1 MVLQALAF
9 YVFAAVAVASG
20 IMVVTARNPV
30 HSVLFLILAF
40 FNAAGL
46 FVLMGAEFLAMIL
59 VIVYVGAVA
68 VLFLFVVMMLNID
81 FVELRQGFVKYLPI
95 GGLIGAVLIFDIYA
109 LYQQFALKRLRSH
122 LETEILTNLE
132 LQEQAER
139 FHQLS
144 TTDPLTGLSNR
155 RFVTEQLRHEVS
167 RAHRYARQLAVVLF
181 DLDNFKQINDLYG
194 HLAGDE
200 VMRQFAALLQEKTRS
215 SDTPARYGGDEFLVV
230 LPETKEAQAQRF
242 LNRVG
247 RSVEVSAGGRKIQ
260 VGISAGRAGYTE
272 GDSVETLLE
281 RADQSLYAC
290 KRNR

>member
-1 MVLQALAF
+1 MGTIDTIARPQPEVAPERRVDRGYLRQFHAIERRDWWLWGLSTLVILTLTGAVVILALPMLSAEKGLW
-9 YVFAAVAVASG
+9 S
-20 IMVVTARNPV
+20 RLSLE
-30 HSVLFLILAF
+30 HSV
-40 FNAAGL
+40 
-46 FVLMGAEFLAMIL
+46 
-59 VIVYVGAVA
+59 
-68 VLFLFVVMMLNID
+68 
-81 FVELRQGFVKYLPI
+81 R
-95 GGLIGAVLIFDIYA
+95 GLIGAVLIFDIYA

-230 LPETKEAQAQRF
+230 LPETTEAQAQRF

-247 RSVEVSAGGRKIQ
+247 RSVAVSAGGRKIQ